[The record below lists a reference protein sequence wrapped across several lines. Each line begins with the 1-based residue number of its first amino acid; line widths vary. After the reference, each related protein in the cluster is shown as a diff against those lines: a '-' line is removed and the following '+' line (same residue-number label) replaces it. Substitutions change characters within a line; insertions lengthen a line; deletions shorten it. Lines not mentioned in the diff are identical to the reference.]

1 MEEMRRARERERED
15 VLQDLRVLIL
25 HAGLADP
32 VDVNR
37 DDVRF

>member
-1 MEEMRRARERERED
+1 MEERRSERERED
-15 VLQDLRVLIL
+15 VLQDLRVLLIL

-37 DDVRF
+37 DGSMS